1 MAIEKYIAAAAL
13 ALYVI
18 FVMEIITLYHFM
30 QEAPETLLRLI
41 LEPEP
46 KILQFISIGVAPA
59 SIMSAV
65 SFIMTRRYGS
75 KPVGYIDNHGRL
87 RTACWHAVYSA
98 MQLGGVD
105 DTYLTTSVL
114 VLPLV
119 LVAVS
124 IPTIIVGTLLLR
136 GKVRRLKKGYL

>member
-30 QEAPETLLRLI
+30 QSPPEDLRLL

-75 KPVGYIDNHGRL
+75 KLVGSMIIIGGSTLLAGMLY
-87 RTACWHAVYSA
+87 TALV
-98 MQLGGVD
+98 QL
-105 DTYLTTSVL
+105 DTVEADYLTVPVMILPIVL
-114 VLPLV
+114 VI
-119 LVAVS
+119 VS
-124 IPTIIVGTLLLR
+124 IPTIIVGTRLLR
-136 GKVRRLKKGYL
+136 GKRKRLKKGYL

>member
-75 KPVGYIDNHGRL
+75 KPVGYMIIMGGCVL
-87 RTACWHAVYSA
+87 LAGMLYTALV
-98 MQLGGVD
+98 QLGGVD

>member
-30 QEAPETLLRLI
+30 QSAPETLLRLI

-75 KPVGYIDNHGRL
+75 KPVGYMIILGGCVL
-87 RTACWHAVYSA
+87 LAGMLYTTLV
-98 MQLGGVD
+98 QLGGVD
-105 DTYLTTSVL
+105 DVYLTIPVL

-124 IPTIIVGTLLLR
+124 IPTIITGMLLLR
-136 GKVRRLKKGYL
+136 SKVRRLKKGYL